1 MGSHITF
8 SARLTIMPPIR
19 IKYMTTPLMVKRL
32 LFLLPM
38 MLLSLNGLQGQE
50 TLRDSLKF
58 ELKKTKPSL
67 QSTLQDSTY
76 INMLNDLAATMRFY
90 KRDSLMS
97 LSKEALT
104 QSKAIGYFKGEIEA
118 QIGIGD
124 YYSDQGIYEKGILH
138 YGKALAIAQK
148 IKNDKLILYAG
159 NQLAAEYEYQGNY
172 AMALREMLKGIET
185 AKRLGDNRMLSIF
198 HENIALLYANQKDH
212 DEALNY
218 LKISKKLN
226 EEIGNDL
233 FSAYTEANIASVY
246 ADAHQYDYAMFN
258 INKSI
263 SVFEKNQ
270 IMDWL
275 AYAYETKG
283 KTYLRQKKYKW
294 ALYWYNQSE
303 MLHQKSVD
311 DERAKIDLYQGL
323 SETNLGLL
331 KDGLSEGYALE
342 AFKLSKKLKVKKG
355 MKDAS
360 RILYEL
366 YKKKNDFAKALGYH
380 ERYQQF
386 SDTLSRNESKKSLL
400 MLKTRV
406 SHEKQKQDLIV
417 KSEQALAEQKK
428 YVTGVLGVVLVMFIV
443 TFLVKRSERIQ
454 KNLNKE
460 LTSKTAQLENSEHE
474 LLEINETKDK
484 LFSIIG
490 HDLRGPIGAFQGLL
504 GLFKKGEVD
513 QEEFLSFIPKLK
525 ADIDHISFT
534 LNNLLSWGQT
544 QMNGTITKPSVVD
557 LENIVSVNVSLLSE
571 IAFGKSIRMV
581 NKVAE
586 DTLIWS
592 DPDQIDIVIRN
603 LVSNALKF
611 TPKNGS
617 VTVSAFEREDHWE
630 VSVQDTGVGIDE
642 EIQKRLFAKN
652 SNVTTYGTNNE
663 KGTGL
668 GLTLC
673 KEMVENNKGS
683 IWVDSVPGQGTC
695 FKFTLPKSKETYVK
709 AS

>member
-1 MGSHITF
+1 
-8 SARLTIMPPIR
+8 
-19 IKYMTTPLMVKRL
+19 MVKGFQYL
-32 LFLLPM
+32 LPVLFLFA
-38 MLLSLNGLQGQE
+38 NGLHSQE
-50 TLRDSLKF
+50 TLRDSLKN
-58 ELKKTKPSL
+58 ELKRTKPL
-67 QSTLQDSTY
+67 LLNALQDSTH
-76 INMLNDLAATMRFY
+76 INMLNDLATTMRFY
-90 KRDSLMS
+90 KRDSLML

-104 QSKAIGYFKGEIEA
+104 LSKAIGYRKGEIAA

-124 YYSDQGIYEKGILH
+124 YYSDQGIHEKGIL
-138 YGKALAIAQK
+138 YFGKALKTAQDLG
-148 IKNDKLILYAG
+148 NDNLLLLAENRLAG
-159 NQLAAEYEYQGNY
+159 EYEYQGDY
-172 AMALREMLKGIET
+172 AMALREMLKGIEI
-185 AKRLGDNRMLSIF
+185 AKRLDDREMLSVF
-198 HENIALLYANQKDH
+198 HENIALLYSNQKDYE
-212 DEALNY
+212 EAIYY

-226 EEIGNDL
+226 EEIGDEV
-233 FSAYTEANIASVY
+233 FSAYTHANMASVY
-246 ADAHQYDYAMFN
+246 AEDHQYDYAMFN
-258 INKSI
+258 VNISI
-263 SVFEKNQ
+263 SIFEKHQ

-283 KTYLRQKKYKW
+283 KTYLRQEKYKW

-303 MLHQKSVD
+303 MLHNKSVD
-311 DERAKIDLYQGL
+311 DARAKIDLLQGL
-323 SETNLGLL
+323 SETNLGLQ
-331 KDGLSEGYALE
+331 KDSIAETYALG
-342 AFKLSKKLKVKKG
+342 AYKSSKRLKVKKG

-360 RILYEL
+360 KTLYEL
-366 YKKKNDFAKALGYH
+366 YKKKNDYTKALGYH
-380 ERYQQF
+380 ELFQKF

-406 SHEKQKQDLIV
+406 SHEKQKQDLID
-417 KSEQALAEQKK
+417 KSEKALAEQKK
-428 YVTGVLGVVLVMFIV
+428 YVTGVLGVVLVMVII

-460 LTSKTAQLENSEHE
+460 LTSKTTQLENNEQE

-513 QEEFLSFIPKLK
+513 QDEFLSFIPKLK

-557 LENIVSVNVSLLSE
+557 LENIVSVNISLLSE

-581 NKVAE
+581 NKVDE
-586 DTLIWS
+586 GTLIWS
-592 DPDQIDIVIRN
+592 DPDQIDIVVRN
-603 LVSNALKF
+603 LISNALKF

-617 VTVSAFEREDHWE
+617 VTVSAFEREEHWE

-642 EIQKRLFAKN
+642 ETQKRLFAKN

-673 KEMVENNKGS
+673 REMVENNEGS
-683 IWVDSVPGQGTC
+683 IWVSSILGEGTC
-695 FKFTLPKSKETYVK
+695 FMFTLPKSKETFVK

>member
-1 MGSHITF
+1 M
-8 SARLTIMPPIR
+8 ARL
-19 IKYMTTPLMVKRL
+19 LMVKGKIC
-32 LFLLPM
+32 LLPM
-38 MLLSLNGLQGQE
+38 VLFCAAGLFGQE
-50 TLRDSLKF
+50 TLRDSLRN
-58 ELKKTKPSL
+58 ELEQARPLLQSSL
-67 QSTLQDSTY
+67 QDTTY
-76 INMLNDLAATMRFY
+76 INMLNDLATTMRFH
-90 KRDSLMS
+90 KRDSLIS
-97 LSKEALT
+97 LSKEALDK
-104 QSKAIGYFKGEIEA
+104 SVKIGYRKGEIEA

-124 YYSDQGIYEKGILH
+124 YYSDQGIYDKGIDH
-138 YGKALAIAQK
+138 YKKALAIADE
-148 IKNDKLILYAG
+148 IANDNYILYAG
-159 NQLAAEYEYQGNY
+159 NRLAAEYEYQGNY
-172 AMALREMLKGIET
+172 GMALREMLKGIET
-185 AKRLGDNRMLSIF
+185 AEKLGDKEMLSIF
-198 HENIALLYANQKDH
+198 NENIALLYANQKDH
-212 DEALNY
+212 EEALNY

-226 EEIGNDL
+226 DEIGNEV
-233 FSAYTEANIASVY
+233 FSAYTAANMASVY

-275 AYAYETKG
+275 AFAYETKG
-283 KTYLRQKKYKW
+283 KTYLRQQKYKW

-323 SETNLGLL
+323 SETNLGLN
-331 KDGLSEGYALE
+331 KDSVSERYARD
-342 AFKLSKKLKVKKG
+342 AYDLSKKLKVKKG

-360 RILYEL
+360 RMLFEL
-366 YKKKNDFAKALGYH
+366 HKNKNDFKNALAYH
-380 ERYQQF
+380 ELYQQF
-386 SDTLSRNESKKSLL
+386 SDTLSRNESQKSLL

-417 KSEQALAEQKK
+417 QNEKALAEQKK
-428 YVTGVLGVVLVMFIV
+428 YVTGILVLVLVMVII

-460 LTSKTAQLENSEHE
+460 LTSKTSQLEHSEQE

-513 QEEFLSFIPKLK
+513 QDEFLSFIPKLK

-534 LNNLLSWGQT
+534 LNNLLSWGQS
-544 QMNGTITKPSVVD
+544 QMNGTITKPSVFD
-557 LENIVSVNVSLLSE
+557 LENIVSVNISLLSE
-571 IAFGKSIRMV
+571 IAFGKSICMV
-581 NKVAE
+581 NKVEE

-592 DPDQIDIVIRN
+592 DPDQIDIVVRN
-603 LVSNALKF
+603 LMSNALKF
-611 TPKNGS
+611 TPKNGK
-617 VTVSAFEREDHWE
+617 VTISAFEREEHWE

-673 KEMVENNKGS
+673 REMVENNQGTIRVSS
-683 IWVDSVPGQGTC
+683 ILGQGTC